1 MPDLVETFSLWSE
14 EQARAE
20 RRLAGEV
27 EAGRIE
33 MVRFLFADQH
43 GVFRGK
49 AMVAREAVKAMRGGV
64 GIASTLL
71 LKDSSHR
78 TAFSVFT
85 AGGDSGDPRMRG
97 ATDIL
102 MIPDPSTWRVLPWEK
117 ATAWILCDLHF
128 RDGSPAPF
136 DTRRI
141 ARKAAAAFDAF
152 ACALAVGLEVEFHVF
167 RTPERTIG
175 LDQSGQPGA
184 PPEFSLLSSGA
195 QYLTEATYDSVSPVL
210 ELLRR
215 NVLDLGLPLRSMEV
229 EFGPSQFEFTFGVT
243 GALAAADNMM
253 MFRAATKEICR
264 RNGLHATFMCRP
276 KMPNAAS
283 SGWHLHQSLIARD
296 GRNLFIPETGDELSP
311 LGRRY
316 LAGLLAH
323 GRGATVLAAPTINAY
338 RRYRAYS
345 LAPDRV
351 TWGRDNRAAM
361 IRYIGGAGDAA
372 TRLENRVG
380 EPAANPYLY
389 IASQAISGLDGLRA
403 GLEPAPAVDAPYES
417 EAPALPRSLAEAL
430 SALRE
435 DETFGRELGA
445 DFVNYYCRIK
455 EAELSRFAAE
465 VTDWEHRE
473 YFDLF

>member
-1 MPDLVETFSLWSE
+1 MPDLVEKHGLWSQ
-14 EQARAE
+14 EQSIAE
-20 RRLAGEV
+20 RRLAAEV

-43 GVFRGK
+43 GIFRGK
-49 AMVAREAVKAMRGGV
+49 AMVAHEAVKAMRSGV
-64 GIASTLL
+64 GVTSTLL

-78 TAFSVFT
+78 TAFPVFAAT
-85 AGGDSGDPRMRG
+85 GDFGHPRMQG
-97 ATDIL
+97 APDIL

-117 ATAWILCDLHF
+117 TTAWIICDLHF
-128 RDGSPAPF
+128 RDGAPAPF
-136 DTRRI
+136 DSRRI
-141 ARKAAAAFDAF
+141 ARKAAAGFEAFD
-152 ACALAVGLEVEFHVF
+152 CALAVGLEVECHIF
-167 RTPERTIG
+167 RAPERTIR

-184 PPEFSLLSSGA
+184 PPEVSLLSTGA
-195 QYLTEATYDSVSPVL
+195 QYLTEQTYDSVSPSL

-264 RNGLHATFMCRP
+264 RDGLHATFMCRP

-283 SGWHLHQSLIARD
+283 SGWHLHQSLLAKD
-296 GRNLFIPETGDELSP
+296 GRNLFMPETDDEPSP
-311 LGRRY
+311 IARRY

-351 TWGRDNRAAM
+351 SWGRDNRGAM

-372 TRLENRVG
+372 TRLENRIG

-389 IASQAISGLDGLRA
+389 IASQAISGLDGLRNS
-403 GLEPAPAVDAPYES
+403 LEPPPAVDVPYES
-417 EAPALPRSLAEAL
+417 EAPTLPRSLGEAL
-430 SALRE
+430 IALRE
-435 DETFGRELGA
+435 DETLCRELGA
-445 DFVNYYCRIK
+445 DFVTYYCRIK
-455 EAELSRFAAE
+455 EAELNRFAAE
-465 VTDWEHRE
+465 VTEWEHRE